1 MCLTKPNKIKAER
14 DIVCYKVL
22 KKSLFN
28 KQYYSPLRDFSYYI
42 GVTSFVTYTDKLFIK
57 NSSVC
62 IEGGAFHTFKN
73 FISAKK
79 FAENLNKFHRIS
91 FDNDGYDVYDYVIA
105 KCIIPKNCEY
115 IYEGYVNND
124 EYAPGYASSAIKPIE
139 ILNTVYEE

>member
-1 MCLTKPNKIKAER
+1 MCLTKPNKIKTEK

-22 KKSLFN
+22 RKSLLN
-28 KQYYSPLRDFSYYI
+28 KQYYSPLQDFSYYI
-42 GVTSFVTYTDKLFIK
+42 GVTSFATYTDKLFIK

-62 IEGGAFHTFKN
+62 IEAGAFHTFKN

-79 FAENLNKFHRIS
+79 FAENLKIFHRIS
-91 FDNDGYDVYDYVIA
+91 FDNDGYVVYDYVIA

-124 EYAPGYASSAIKPIE
+124 EHTPGYASSEIKPIE
-139 ILNTVYEE
+139 ILYTV